1 MENEKHEVK
10 FDWLNQLHIFY
21 LNSFVLCM
29 SIQQNYP
36 FLHHILQRKP
46 QDCIL
51 ENNFD
56 TRLLFIY
63 NVNVIDC
70 RKK

>member
-29 SIQQNYP
+29 SIQQNYQL
-36 FLHHILQRKP
+36 LHHILQRKP

-51 ENNFD
+51 
-56 TRLLFIY
+56 
-63 NVNVIDC
+63 
-70 RKK
+70 K